1 MISKEDLER
10 LYISEDLSMNEIS
23 KKTGIAVGT
32 VFNYLKKYNIKAKPK
47 MTERTKKKISES
59 QKGKPS
65 PRKGTH
71 LSAETKLKI
80 SLAHKNKYSNPSE
93 FGGHKKKRSDGYIK
107 VYCPDHPMATKDG
120 YVMEHILVME
130 KKIGRYITRDEVVHH
145 KNKIR
150 DDNRIENLE
159 LMLFTEHAS
168 LHSKERW
175 ENGGIPQRTR
185 KVKNVETGEVFN
197 SVKEAGLKYKVAPTK
212 ISKVCR
218 NGNKTRNCHWEYVKE
233 ENNG

>member
-10 LYISEDLSMNEIS
+10 MYISEDLSMNEIS

-159 LMLFTEHAS
+159 LMLFTDHS
-168 LHSKERW
+168 RLHLKERW
-175 ENGGIPQRTR
+175 KERKEKENG
-185 KVKNVETGEVFN
+185 
-197 SVKEAGLKYKVAPTK
+197 
-212 ISKVCR
+212 
-218 NGNKTRNCHWEYVKE
+218 
-233 ENNG
+233 